1 MQFTTHSGCCL
12 SRLATQNLF
21 GPLVQAFARQFCRER
36 GLTVN
41 FGGDP
46 KHDLT
51 RECFLRFLADFLTS
65 FDVVFDCLLKGVP
78 QRLDCLL
85 KGVPQRLDCIRM
97 KADTIADSGETPRE
111 GAIFIIVLDA
121 GLVAFVCHGIG
132 HGVTPIRSKNARAAH
147 S

>member
-1 MQFTTHSGCCL
+1 MQFTTRSGCCL

-51 RECFLRFLADFLTS
+51 RECFLRFLADFLTG
-65 FDVVFDCLLKGVP
+65 FDVVF
-78 QRLDCLL
+78 DCLL